1 MLIKR
6 YLPQY
11 FLCIIVLTTPLFAQ
25 NQMVQQ
31 NEETAQKKEI
41 VQNQEPTIILFR
53 HAEKMDASRDPDLST
68 KGIERSKTLYHMLKD
83 LAITEIYSTTYKR
96 TMQTVQPLA
105 DSLGISITPYNPQDL
120 TGFAQILKEKS
131 GVILVSGHS
140 NTTPKVTSLL
150 LGSEVARIN
159 EDEYDNLFIITSTA
173 TNPVLTKL
181 RYPSFY

>member
-1 MLIKR
+1 
-6 YLPQY
+6 
-11 FLCIIVLTTPLFAQ
+11 
-25 NQMVQQ
+25 
-31 NEETAQKKEI
+31 
-41 VQNQEPTIILFR
+41 
-53 HAEKMDASRDPDLST
+53 
-68 KGIERSKTLYHMLKD
+68 MLKD

-105 DSLGISITPYNPQDL
+105 DSLGISITPYDPQDL